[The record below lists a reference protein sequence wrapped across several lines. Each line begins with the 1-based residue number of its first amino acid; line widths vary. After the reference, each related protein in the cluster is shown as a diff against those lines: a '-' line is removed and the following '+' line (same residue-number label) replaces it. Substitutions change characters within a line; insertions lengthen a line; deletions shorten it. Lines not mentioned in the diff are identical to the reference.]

1 MIQEEDLKKIET
13 MLRTNLDMSREI
25 LANTEKM
32 RKYILWV
39 RILGIVKVVLILTP
53 VIIALFLLPPLLKEV
68 FNNYSDVFKEL
79 NAVKSGNVKDFNTD
93 AIRQLIGQ

>member
-1 MIQEEDLKKIET
+1 MKKIET
-13 MLRTNLDMSREI
+13 MLRTNLEMSREI

-53 VIIALFLLPPLLKEV
+53 VIIAIFLLPPLLKEV
-68 FNNYSDVFKEL
+68 FKNYSDVFKEL
-79 NAVKSGNVKDFNTD
+79 DAVQKGNVNNLNTD
-93 AIRQLIGQ
+93 ALKQLIGQ